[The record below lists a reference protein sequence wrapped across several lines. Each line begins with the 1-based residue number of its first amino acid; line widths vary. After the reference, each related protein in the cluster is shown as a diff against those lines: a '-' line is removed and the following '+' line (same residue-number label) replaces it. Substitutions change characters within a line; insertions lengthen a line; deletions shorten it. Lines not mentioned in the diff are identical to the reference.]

1 MENIKALLEIM
12 DSQKKLYNEMLS
24 VLQEEKEAAIRWDSA
39 RTNELAK
46 TKDTLTY
53 KEKFIN
59 EAFVNCIKKIEKE
72 HGLEGLRVE
81 IIARELAG
89 EHSTELMAVR
99 NELVSLTKKV
109 NDANTSLKILFKT
122 NMTMIEGLFQKL
134 GVAGRN
140 TYGISKQFNTGKTST
155 ICQTG

>member
-12 DSQKKLYNEMLS
+12 DSQKKVYTEMLS
-24 VLQEEKEAAIRWDSA
+24 ILQQEREAAMKWNAA

-46 TKDTLTY
+46 TKDTLAY
-53 KEKFIN
+53 KEKVIN
-59 EAFVNCIKKIEKE
+59 EAFVNCIKKIEKQHE
-72 HGLEGLRVE
+72 REGLRVE

-89 EHSTELMAVR
+89 EYSSELMAVR
-99 NELVSLTKKV
+99 NELVTLTKKV

-122 NMTMIEGLFQKL
+122 NMTLIDGLFQKL
-134 GVAGRN
+134 GIAGRN
-140 TYGISKQFNTGKTST
+140 TYGISKQYKSVKTST